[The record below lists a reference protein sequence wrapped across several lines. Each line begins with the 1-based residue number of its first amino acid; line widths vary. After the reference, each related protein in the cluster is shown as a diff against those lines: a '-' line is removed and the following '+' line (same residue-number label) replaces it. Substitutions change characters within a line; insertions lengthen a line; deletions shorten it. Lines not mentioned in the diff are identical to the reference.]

1 LQFSRAESDY
11 ATQTVYDYITKDQPK
26 TFAMI
31 PYFISI
37 FPIAVTA
44 LVSVIVT
51 WLLCKFW
58 FNTHYV
64 HTRDVKPLQESQ
76 YAMQNQYAI
85 LADRIKNADQKM
97 QELSKQLE
105 FEKNGHHAANIKIA
119 VLENKILEDQA
130 NLPMGMDPALKAEL
144 LQLLESQHN
153 KSSNDDAEKSRLKE
167 LINIMRQSIQEFKM
181 DLSQKLSSSSTQQNE
196 LTAQIWQLLEINKKL
211 SEETSTLSKALSSFI
226 ATAEK
231 NQDRAF
237 TLTSIHKRS

>member
-1 LQFSRAESDY
+1 
-11 ATQTVYDYITKDQPK
+11 
-26 TFAMI
+26 MI
-31 PYFISI
+31 AYFISI

-85 LADRIKNADQKM
+85 LADRIKTADQKIH
-97 QELSKQLE
+97 ELTNQLKLE
-105 FEKNGHHAANIKIA
+105 QNAHREADIKIA
-119 VLENKILEDQA
+119 VLEAENRSELSLE
-130 NLPMGMDPALKAEL
+130 MDPALKEEL
-144 LQLLESQHN
+144 LQLLETQHTKGN
-153 KSSNDDAEKSRLKE
+153 SDEAEKNRLKE

-181 DLSQKLSSSSTQQNE
+181 DLSQKLNSSSSQQNE
-196 LTAQIWQLLEINKKL
+196 FTAQIWQLLETNKKL
-211 SEETSTLSKALSSFI
+211 SEETATLSKALSSFI